1 MNAVRTITV
10 LRSADLA
17 LTRAG
22 LEALAGRFPGARI
35 TLLAQPGV
43 FEHCRETL
51 SRLCSVTPYPF
62 RDFNLAVP
70 ATALAELPRADL
82 AVALYKNQGQGYQ
95 EVDAFLL
102 ARVPAAAHAGLTGA
116 MEFRPFPAG
125 RVARLRA
132 LWEGWRRLHGS
143 SLTAA
148 LRSCSFSRAHGGGRS
163 AVVFC
168 GDSRIVVD
176 PGGRVELAPHAL
188 VRVGYMPPEWEHV
201 RDPGRAV
208 VRVQA
213 GGTLSFGGSVNLFAG
228 VRVNV
233 FPGARVHIGEGS
245 YVAFNSRVFAETE
258 VHIGANCAIS
268 WDVEIFDTN
277 FHRTTMDPNEA
288 VGAGVHVDDQCW
300 IGAGARILR
309 GVRLGR
315 GVVVGAQSV
324 VKGSFPDGAVAAGN
338 PAVQKSIKQPGVR
351 I

>member
-1 MNAVRTITV
+1 MSAVREIVV

-17 LTRAG
+17 LTRAA
-22 LEALAGRFPGARI
+22 LETLTLRFPGSRI

-51 SRLCSVTPYPF
+51 SHLARVTRFPF

-70 ATALAELPRADL
+70 ASALKDLPRAGL

-102 ARVPAAAHAGLTGA
+102 ARVRAASHAALTGS
-116 MEFRPFPAG
+116 MELKPFPAG
-125 RVARLRA
+125 VLTRPRA
-132 LWEGWRRLHGS
+132 LLGGWRRLYGS

-148 LRSCSFSRAHGGGRS
+148 IKSHYFSHCHGGNRS
-163 AVVFC
+163 AVVFS
-168 GDSRIVVD
+168 GDSRIVLD
-176 PGGRVELAPHAL
+176 SGGRVEFAPHSV
-188 VRVGYMPPEWEHV
+188 VRVGYVPPEWEHV

-208 VRVQA
+208 IRVQE
-213 GGTLSFGGSVNLFAG
+213 GGVLSFGGSVNLFAG

-233 FPGARVHIGEGS
+233 FPGARVHFGEGC
-245 YVAFNSRVFAETE
+245 YVAFDSRVFAETG

-288 VGAGVHVDDQCW
+288 VGVGVHISDQCW
-300 IGAGARILR
+300 IGAGSRIMR
-309 GVRLGR
+309 GVRLGQ
-315 GVVVGAQSV
+315 GAVVGAQSV
-324 VKGSFPDGAVAAGN
+324 VKDSFPDGAIVAGA